1 MGEEEAEEWQAP
13 RPESSSLGAA
23 EAGLAGSSRDR
34 LGADWL
40 GPRPPGRGVGARG
53 TLEGA
58 PWSLGRRSSLRQT
71 AWGPALE
78 KRAEGTTGKTYFP
91 PGSVA
96 LGASHAPRIA
106 WAPPP
111 RPPRRSANATARHTA
126 ALGRAPASLSEWD
139 RVPCHLTGVGKQAD
153 TWALPPSQPRHRR
166 KDRGTDQATSPHHH
180 PEAACSAVLLLTIS
194 GLKALVRRQAEETS
208 LKSLFSVPANC
219 DRLWQGPG
227 GEGQGPRGPGPGQG
241 FLGEHT

>member
-58 PWSLGRRSSLRQT
+58 PGSLGRRSSLRQT

-111 RPPRRSANATARHTA
+111 RPPRRSANASCSPHSCPRTRSCLP
-126 ALGRAPASLSEWD
+126 LGMGP
-139 RVPCHLTGVGKQAD
+139 RVSAWGVEEQGLQPPFQQIRPLKQLP
-153 TWALPPSQPRHRR
+153 LPPPHVTTMKLLVVRCCSSPSLASKPWSGGRQRR
-166 KDRGTDQATSPHHH
+166 RACK
-180 PEAACSAVLLLTIS
+180 ACSQYLQT
-194 GLKALVRRQAEETS
+194 
-208 LKSLFSVPANC
+208 